1 MTTQPP
7 TIEER
12 VSRLEGSYE
21 RISDL
26 VQQFE
31 GFRTETNRQF
41 ENARAETNRQFENVR
56 AETNRQFDS
65 MRAEMNSAVRNL
77 YVITGG
83 SWVTLMATIIGLNLA
98 T

>member
-41 ENARAETNRQFENVR
+41 ENARAETNRQF
-56 AETNRQFDS
+56 DS

-77 YVITGG
+77 YVITAG

>member
-41 ENARAETNRQFENVR
+41 ENARAETNRQF
-56 AETNRQFDS
+56 DS

-77 YVITGG
+77 YVITVG